1 MTSIRKIEVLFAK
14 TTNEIKEALIRNNV
28 KVVPLIEQLCAISAV
43 KSKDV
48 PLFDKDIFKRTKSI
62 NEFWQ
67 ELRSFWNIFDY
78 ELLEYV
84 IEISDCNEAR
94 EIFENFLSR
103 IDPSVIENVD
113 LVLHCKV
120 LHQEGLLKPILRIKV
135 NADKFTL
142 NVKKRVEEMISKA
155 YDLEKYAL
163 RLQGIKKGCIE
174 LLYYIS
180 KPLKVYLLEFKV
192 SEAILIE
199 FCSYNIKSFY
209 IDENELNIPS
219 KIDDNKVKIVHI

>member
-1 MTSIRKIEVLFAK
+1 MTSIKNIEIQFAR
-14 TTNEIKEALIRNNV
+14 TTNNIKEALIRNNV

-48 PLFDKDIFKRTKSI
+48 PLFDKDIFERTKSI
-62 NEFWQ
+62 NEFWR

-84 IEISDCNEAR
+84 IEISDCREAR

-113 LVLHCKV
+113 LVLHCAEK
-120 LHQEGLLKPILRIKV
+120 HQEGLLKPILRVKV

-142 NVKKRVEEMISKA
+142 NVKKRVEEMVSRV
-155 YDLEKYAL
+155 YDLEKYTL
-163 RLQGIKKGCIE
+163 RLQGIKEGCIE

-180 KPLKVYLLEFKV
+180 KPLKVYLLQFKV
-192 SEAILIE
+192 
-199 FCSYNIKSFY
+199 KS
-209 IDENELNIPS
+209 L
-219 KIDDNKVKIVHI
+219 

>member
-1 MTSIRKIEVLFAK
+1 MI
-14 TTNEIKEALIRNNV
+14 
-28 KVVPLIEQLCAISAV
+28 
-43 KSKDV
+43 
-48 PLFDKDIFKRTKSI
+48 DIFKRTKSI

-78 ELLEYV
+78 ELLEYG

-142 NVKKRVEEMISKA
+142 NVKNVLKKWYQKHMI
-155 YDLEKYAL
+155 
-163 RLQGIKKGCIE
+163 
-174 LLYYIS
+174 
-180 KPLKVYLLEFKV
+180 
-192 SEAILIE
+192 
-199 FCSYNIKSFY
+199 
-209 IDENELNIPS
+209 
-219 KIDDNKVKIVHI
+219 

>member
-1 MTSIRKIEVLFAK
+1 MTSIKNIEIQFAR
-14 TTNEIKEALIRNNV
+14 TTNNIKEALIRNNV

-48 PLFDKDIFKRTKSI
+48 PLFDKDIFERTKSI
-62 NEFWQ
+62 NEFWR

-84 IEISDCNEAR
+84 IEISDCREAR

-113 LVLHCKV
+113 LVLHCAEK
-120 LHQEGLLKPILRIKV
+120 HQEGLLKPILRVKV

-142 NVKKRVEEMISKA
+142 NVKKRVEEMVSRV
-155 YDLEKYAL
+155 YDLEKYTL
-163 RLQGIKKGCIE
+163 RLQGIKEGCIE

-180 KPLKVYLLEFKV
+180 KPLKVYLLQFKV

-199 FCSYNIKSFY
+199 FCNHKIKSFY
-209 IDENELNIPS
+209 IDENELKIPS
-219 KIDDNKVKIVHI
+219 KIGDNKVKTVRI